1 MYVLVLQPSVKLDI
15 VYMHVAQDH
24 GSGQVIRKAPQPKR
38 PFNIY

>member
-24 GSGQVIRKAPQPKR
+24 GSGQVILWGGTTAEAT
-38 PFNIY
+38 IY